1 MLTIGLNG
9 NFSPG
14 NSDIVPGLRE
24 YMYHDAAAALVRDGV
39 LLAAV
44 EEERINRIKHTTKFP
59 VNALRACLDIAD
71 VSPADI
77 DAVGY
82 YFPEQ
87 YLDFMLNGLYIDN
100 PTVPARYSRQLV
112 KDRLSEG
119 LGWDLPDDKL
129 FFVSHH
135 RAHAISGFTRS
146 GMEDALVV
154 VLDGMGEDSSGTVFG
169 AVDGRLDVLSKLPM
183 QNSLGLVY
191 MGATRHLGF
200 RFGDEYKVMGLAP
213 YGDPGVYR
221 AVFESMYA
229 LGPDGDY
236 AFPGHALNM
245 DYVGGVFFAH
255 GLPPRRATDPVE
267 QRHKDF
273 AAGLQE
279 TLERI
284 VLHVM
289 GHWGRTTRHTR
300 LVFSGGVAHNCSLN
314 GAVLRSGL
322 FSEVF
327 VHPASHDAGTA
338 EGAALLAQESLG
350 ATVRLKERLRSA
362 SVGPAL
368 GSTRAVEEK
377 LASWCGSVDV
387 ERPADVVETTARLL
401 ADGAVVGWAQGRS
414 EFGPRALGNRSILA
428 DPRPAANRTRINA
441 MIKKRESFRPFAPMV
456 VPEAARTYFEL
467 PDTAANYDFMS
478 FVVRVRPEHRETL
491 GAVTH
496 VDGTARIQIV
506 DPEVD
511 ERVHRLVT
519 RFGALTGT
527 PVLLN
532 TSMNNNAEPIVQ
544 SVEDAVTCLLTT
556 ELDCLVVDDFVVR
569 RRPGYMDALDDLVPA
584 LRPVTKLTRN
594 TRAGRAGE
602 NVVSHEIVLDYAGG
616 PRAAV
621 SPELF
626 ALLEQADGVRTLGSL
641 ASGTGGTTQRMRSEL
656 HGLWQQRFFTLAPA
670 AVSPTGHSRVGAAE
684 ALARR

>member
-9 NFSPG
+9 NFSPE

-39 LLAAV
+39 LIAAV
-44 EEERINRIKHTTKFP
+44 EEERVNRIKHTTKFP
-59 VNALRACLDIAD
+59 INAVRACLDIAGAT
-71 VSPADI
+71 PADI

-87 YLDFMLNGLYIDN
+87 HLDIMLNGLYADN
-100 PTVPARYSRQLV
+100 PGVPLRYSRELI
-112 KDRLSEG
+112 KDRLREG
-119 LGWDLPDDKL
+119 LGWELPDQKL
-129 FFVSHH
+129 CYTSHH
-135 RAHAISGFTRS
+135 RAHAMSGFARS
-146 GMEDALVV
+146 GMVEALVV
-154 VLDGMGEDSSGTVFG
+154 VLDGMGEDGSGTVFSATG
-169 AVDGRLDVLSKLPM
+169 GDLEPISKFAM
-183 QNSLGLVY
+183 HKSLGLLY
-191 MGATRHLGF
+191 LNATRHLGF

-221 AVFESMYA
+221 AVFDSMYT
-229 LGPDGDY
+229 LGPNGDY
-236 AFPGHALNM
+236 DFPPHAMAFE
-245 DYVGGVFFAH
+245 YVSNLFFAH
-255 GLPPRRATDPVE
+255 GLPPRRASDPVE
-267 QRHKDF
+267 QRHQDF

-279 TLERI
+279 MLERI
-284 VLHVM
+284 VLHVLEY
-289 GHWGRTTRHTR
+289 WSLSTRHTR

-322 FSEVF
+322 FGEVF

-338 EGAALLAQESLG
+338 EGAALLAQEALAG
-350 ATVRLKERLRSA
+350 PVRLKERLRSA
-362 SVGPAL
+362 SLGPGL
-368 GSTRAVEEK
+368 GSSQSVREK
-377 LASWCGSVDV
+377 LESWGRLVEY
-387 ERPADVVETTARLL
+387 ERPADIVETTAGLL
-401 ADGAVVGWAQGRS
+401 AEGAVIGWAQGRS

-428 DPRPAANRTRINA
+428 DPRPAENRTRINA

-456 VPEAARTYFEL
+456 VSEAADTYFEL

-478 FVVRVRPEHRETL
+478 FVVRVRPEHRRTL

-506 DPEVD
+506 APEVN

-532 TSMNNNAEPIVQ
+532 TSMNNSAEPIVQ
-544 SVEDAVTCLLTT
+544 SVEDALTCLLTT
-556 ELDCLVVDDFVVR
+556 ELDCLVVDDFLVR
-569 RRPGYMDALDDLVPA
+569 RRPGFHGALDSLVLT
-584 LRPVTKLTRN
+584 LRPVTKLTRS
-594 TRAGRAGE
+594 TRATGSGE
-602 NVVSHEIVLDYAGG
+602 NAVSHEIVLDYATG

-626 ALLEQADGVRTLGSL
+626 ALLERADGSRTVGAL
-641 ASGTGGTTQRMRSEL
+641 ADATVGLTEQTGLEL
-656 HGLWQQRFFTLAPA
+656 HALWQQRFFTL
-670 AVSPTGHSRVGAAE
+670 SPSPVPRAGHGRT
-684 ALARR
+684 R